1 MSMPSDEER
10 GGEHAALAELA
21 ALLGGRARIDASIA
35 RLTGRSARPGDV
47 GEFIAAQ
54 VFDIE
59 LAPTA
64 VQAGHDGKF
73 RSGVFAGRTVNVKLY
88 GDAGGGIDIGAHP
101 CDVYLVLSGPKT
113 SRFAI
118 THVYLFD
125 TGQLLATLQARNVKI
140 GIATSLRRADLDA
153 ARIYPDPAP
162 TATYLLTA
170 EQRNLLALFSGDSA
184 EAGPR
189 YGDVEA
195 VTRELINIAVARFDV
210 YGSVKLEHLDAM
222 FHTIADR
229 PVATSP
235 ELVRADIDD
244 ALRRFDGA

>member
-1 MSMPSDEER
+1 MSMPSDEQP
-10 GGEHAALAELA
+10 AALAELA
-21 ALLGGRARIDASIA
+21 TLLADRARIDASIA

-54 VFDIE
+54 IFDIE
-59 LAPTA
+59 LARTA

-88 GDAGGGIDIGAHP
+88 GDAGGGIDLGIHP
-101 CDVYLVLSGPKT
+101 CDMHLVLSGPRT

-125 TGQLLATLQARNVKI
+125 TEQLLASLRARGVKI

-162 TATYLLTA
+162 TAAYLLTA
-170 EQRNLLALFSGDSA
+170 EQRNLLALFGSTSSESA
-184 EAGPR
+184 EAGGR
-189 YGDVEA
+189 D
-195 VTRELINIAVARFDV
+195 T
-210 YGSVKLEHLDAM
+210 
-222 FHTIADR
+222 
-229 PVATSP
+229 ATSRP
-235 ELVRADIDD
+235 
-244 ALRRFDGA
+244 